1 MYHAGFKIDDSIFF
15 LGGQGN
21 NGKIFNEFMEIDIKQ
36 RRPYDAKVY
45 KGRELIGKIF
55 QTAIT
60 PVFYQCKMG
69 YDGSL
74 NLANISGEI
83 NWGEALELIKI
94 EGFYM
99 FGGRRPNGEG
109 TDELLVLRV
118 GLDKHTQRAKFKIVK
133 PLM

>member
-1 MYHAGFKIDDSIFF
+1 
-15 LGGQGN
+15 
-21 NGKIFNEFMEIDIKQ
+21 
-36 RRPYDAKVY
+36 
-45 KGRELIGKIF
+45 
-55 QTAIT
+55 
-60 PVFYQCKMG
+60 MG